1 MNSNSLVIKQKQQT
15 NKQYIYMKIEFYVPY
30 NGH

>member
-15 NKQYIYMKIEFYVPY
+15 NEETKTYKMSFKTQL
-30 NGH
+30 